1 MDLRVS
7 MGDLSVLSNINPLQK
22 LMQVALSSIEGFRRG
37 LAWLSLFACSGV
49 DIPLSVF
56 QDLATV
62 SSRFQAGL
70 QDCATLVK
78 ACLYSAWLRS
88 IGRQD
93 LQVTIALLFTHLQPE
108 ILGNIQSHECLA
120 ET

>member
-1 MDLRVS
+1 MTDPAALINV
-7 MGDLSVLSNINPLQK
+7 NPLQK
-22 LMQVALSSIEGFRRG
+22 LMRIAQSSPDGFRRG

-56 QDLATV
+56 EDLAAAT
-62 SSRFQAGL
+62 SKFKATL
-70 QDCATLVK
+70 QDCTVLVK

-93 LQVTIALLFTHLQPE
+93 LQATVAALLAYLEPQ
-108 ILGNIQSHECLA
+108 ILVNLRSHEA
-120 ET
+120 NTET